1 MLKPAESAVKILLAD
16 DSVTMHRAVALSLKK
31 LPWQLLTCDNGQDAW
46 RLAQEQRPDI
56 VIADLDMPGM
66 TGAELVRAIRR
77 DPQLARTR
85 TILLCGS
92 FEQVDESKLEGIP
105 ADGRLWKPFESH
117 VLTKLIEALL
127 KGAPTRESADPTQG
141 GGASR
146 GEATVPP
153 RRVDLQTLQESG
165 ERTLPPTS
173 RSGDY
178 AHRMVEETFGGA
190 ADATVPPVPG
200 AAPTSAV
207 DARNSSLRERSLPVA
222 DVTPERAY
230 ENLWSPD
237 LSSDETLPPVSPAP
251 ASARASA
258 RQAPGSDPTIPPAAP
273 ASVEAPARQAAGAT
287 PPLPSEFS
295 SFRHSTTV
303 EPTEILPTRRA
314 QDRHERFHD
323 SDTNPGLVP
332 PAAAPVDDERVRSIV
347 REEIDRALRGW
358 FREELEKAL
367 ADVLSEIDRA

>member
-1 MLKPAESAVKILLAD
+1 MLKPAESPVKILLAD

-46 RLAQEQRPDI
+46 RLVQEQRPDV

-77 DPQLARTR
+77 DPQLVRTR

-92 FEQVDESKLEGIP
+92 FEQVDESKLENIP

-127 KGAPTRESADPTQG
+127 KGSPTRENADPTQG
-141 GGASR
+141 GAAK

-153 RRVDLQTLQESG
+153 RRVDLQALQESG
-165 ERTLPPTS
+165 ERTLPPAS

-190 ADATVPPVPG
+190 AEATVPPVPG
-200 AAPTSAV
+200 SAPAGASPES
-207 DARNSSLRERSLPVA
+207 RSSLRERTLPVA

-251 ASARASA
+251 VRAAPPPPPSAREAGA
-258 RQAPGSDPTIPPAAP
+258 DPTIPPP
-273 ASVEAPARQAAGAT
+273 ST

-314 QDRHERFHD
+314 QDRFHD
-323 SDTNPGLVP
+323 SDTNPGFAP
-332 PAAAPVDDERVRSIV
+332 PAAAPVDDERVRTIV
-347 REEIDRALRGW
+347 REELDRALRGW

-367 ADVLSEIDRA
+367 AEVLSEIDRA